1 MKCIM
6 FQINNIVIK
15 TNDFWEQNLKK
26 KKKRQNC
33 GCPMKGVIFKEL
45 DTREKR

>member
-1 MKCIM
+1 M

-26 KKKRQNC
+26 KKKKAKLWLSNE
-33 GCPMKGVIFKEL
+33 GCDL
-45 DTREKR
+45 